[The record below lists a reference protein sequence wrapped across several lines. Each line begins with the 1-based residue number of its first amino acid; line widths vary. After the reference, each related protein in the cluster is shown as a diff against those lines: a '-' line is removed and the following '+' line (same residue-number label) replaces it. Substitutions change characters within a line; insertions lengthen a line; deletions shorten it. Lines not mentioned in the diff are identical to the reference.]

1 MYPPHSFI
9 GGKKMITNTI
19 NLVELVA
26 EEGKKLTDKERT
38 ATFSK
43 IMVRLDNVDDY
54 EEITEEEAQ
63 EIENKLLDRLLES
76 VEEIVSEEG
85 VIPVEELVDSEEVG

>member
-1 MYPPHSFI
+1 
-9 GGKKMITNTI
+9 MITNTI

-26 EEGKKLTDKERT
+26 EEGKKLTNKERT
-38 ATFSK
+38 ATYSK
-43 IMVRLDNVDDY
+43 IMVRIDNVDDY

-76 VEEIVSEEG
+76 VEEIVSEEE

>member
-1 MYPPHSFI
+1 
-9 GGKKMITNTI
+9 MITNTI

-76 VEEIVSEEG
+76 VEEIVSEEE

>member
-1 MYPPHSFI
+1 
-9 GGKKMITNTI
+9 MITNTI